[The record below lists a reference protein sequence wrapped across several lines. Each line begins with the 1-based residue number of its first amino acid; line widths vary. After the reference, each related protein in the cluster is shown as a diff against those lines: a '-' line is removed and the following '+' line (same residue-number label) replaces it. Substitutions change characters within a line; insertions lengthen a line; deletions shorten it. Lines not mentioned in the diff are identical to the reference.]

1 LVTTPV
7 FRVTHKS
14 RLLLFRLAEAAI
26 AQPEGT
32 IRDVLFPVVSERVLR
47 ALVEE
52 STGSAPPGE
61 LFAAG
66 ADLPLNP
73 PFVPAC

>member
-1 LVTTPV
+1 MCGASAG
-7 FRVTHKS
+7 S
-14 RLLLFRLAEAAI
+14 RPCFSVSPEAAI

-52 STGSAPPGE
+52 SRAIGPTYREQLQA
-61 LFAAG
+61 
-66 ADLPLNP
+66 
-73 PFVPAC
+73 